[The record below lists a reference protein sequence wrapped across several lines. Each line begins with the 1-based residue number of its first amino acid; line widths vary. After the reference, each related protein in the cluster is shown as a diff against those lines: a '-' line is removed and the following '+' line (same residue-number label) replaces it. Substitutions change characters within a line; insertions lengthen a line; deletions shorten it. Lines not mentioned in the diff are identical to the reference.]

1 MPEFDPT
8 GAINWPP
15 TYRVLRR
22 PGEPD
27 VRSLDAYRRAGG
39 YVALVHA
46 INEQTPDQIIEQ
58 VVDAKLRG
66 CGGAGRLTGEK
77 WRIVRNMD
85 DNQKYVIC
93 NAYDADPR
101 ALAARSLLERNPHQV
116 IEGIVLAAYAVG
128 ATEAYLFTRNIYL
141 EAVAS
146 VQKAL
151 YEALEANLVG
161 RDILGTEFSCTINV
175 IGVDIGFMGG
185 EETVQIAMIKGRR
198 GMPEQR
204 PPYPAQY
211 GLWDKPTAINCIE
224 TLANVPFIV
233 RSGAEAF
240 RSVGSETT
248 GGTKVLTVYDY
259 VPGSEPRVIEVPF
272 GATLRE
278 ILRHAGYT
286 RLDGE
291 VRAIVVGG
299 AEGGALPTSLL
310 DVPFDYDPLE
320 EAGAIVG
327 SSVIELLPANTCM
340 VAWAMERSRYLAKES
355 CGKCVPC
362 RLGVKRIAG
371 ILEGIVS
378 DLGVTGDLNV
388 LDEFASYVPNGSLCG
403 FGVQAP
409 NALKTAKRYWPDH
422 FHMHIEEQQCPTG
435 TCIPVRSHRFVT
447 KHVLP

>member
-1 MPEFDPT
+1 MPDFD
-8 GAINWPP
+8 NY
-15 TYRVLRR
+15 YRVIRR
-22 PGEPD
+22 RSDAD
-27 VRSLDAYRRAGG
+27 VRSLEAYRRAAG
-39 YVALVHA
+39 YIALESA
-46 INEQTPDQIIEQ
+46 LREQTPGQIIDQ
-58 VVDAKLRG
+58 VMDAKLRG
-66 CGGAGRLTGEK
+66 RGGAGRLTGEK
-77 WRIVRNMD
+77 WRIVRSMD

-101 ALAARSLLERNPHQV
+101 AMAARSLLERNPHQV

-128 ATEAYLFTRNIYL
+128 ASEAYLFTRNIYL
-141 EAVAS
+141 EGVAS
-146 VQKAL
+146 VQRAL
-151 YEALEANLVG
+151 NEALEANLVG

-204 PPYPAQY
+204 PPFPAQY

-224 TLANVPFIV
+224 TLVNVPVIV
-233 RSGAEAF
+233 RGGAEAF

-248 GGTKVLTVYDY
+248 GGTKVLTVYDA
-259 VPGSEPRVIEVPF
+259 VPESEPRVIEVPF

-286 RLDGE
+286 RPDGE
-291 VRAIVVGG
+291 LRAIVVGG

-310 DVPFDYDPLE
+310 DMPYDYDPLE
-320 EAGAIVG
+320 EAGAMVG

-378 DLGVTGDLNV
+378 GLGVSGDLEV
-388 LDEFASYVPNGSLCG
+388 LDEFARYVPNGSLCG

-409 NALKTAKRYWPDH
+409 NPLKTAKRYWPDH
-422 FHMHIEEQQCPTG
+422 FQTHIEDQQCPTG
-435 TCIPVRSHRFVT
+435 TCLPVRAHRFVT

>member
-1 MPEFDPT
+1 M
-8 GAINWPP
+8 
-15 TYRVLRR
+15 
-22 PGEPD
+22 
-27 VRSLDAYRRAGG
+27 
-39 YVALVHA
+39 
-46 INEQTPDQIIEQ
+46 
-58 VVDAKLRG
+58 
-66 CGGAGRLTGEK
+66 
-77 WRIVRNMD
+77 
-85 DNQKYVIC
+85 
-93 NAYDADPR
+93 
-101 ALAARSLLERNPHQV
+101 
-116 IEGIVLAAYAVG
+116 
-128 ATEAYLFTRNIYL
+128 
-141 EAVAS
+141 
-146 VQKAL
+146 
-151 YEALEANLVG
+151 
-161 RDILGTEFSCTINV
+161 
-175 IGVDIGFMGG
+175 
-185 EETVQIAMIKGRR
+185 
-198 GMPEQR
+198 
-204 PPYPAQY
+204 
-211 GLWDKPTAINCIE
+211 
-224 TLANVPFIV
+224 
-233 RSGAEAF
+233 
-240 RSVGSETT
+240 
-248 GGTKVLTVYDY
+248 
-259 VPGSEPRVIEVPF
+259 IEVPF

-286 RLDGE
+286 RSDGE

>member
-1 MPEFDPT
+1 MPEFDSS
-8 GAINWPP
+8 
-15 TYRVLRR
+15 YRVLRR
-22 PGEPD
+22 RGEPD
-27 VRSLDAYRRAGG
+27 VRSLEAYRRNSG
-39 YVALVHA
+39 YTALEKA
-46 INEQTPDQIIEQ
+46 IREQTPEQ
-58 VVDAKLRG
+58 VIQQVIDAKLRG
-66 CGGAGRLTGEK
+66 RGGAGRLTGEK
-77 WRIVRNMD
+77 WRIVRGTD

-101 ALAARSLLERNPHQV
+101 AWAARTMLERNPHQV

-128 ATEAYLFTRNIYL
+128 ASEAYLFTRNIYL
-141 EAVAS
+141 EGVAS
-146 VQKAL
+146 AQKAL
-151 YEALEANLVG
+151 NEALEANLVG

-185 EETVQIAMIKGRR
+185 EETVQIALIKGRR

-204 PPYPAQY
+204 PPFPAQY
-211 GLWDKPTAINCIE
+211 GLWDKPTAVNCVE

-233 RSGAEAF
+233 REGPQAF
-240 RSVGSETT
+240 ASIGTDTT
-248 GGTKVLTVYDY
+248 GGTKILTIYDY
-259 VPGSEPRVIEVPF
+259 VPDSEPKIVEVPF

-278 ILRHAGYT
+278 ILRHAGYN
-286 RLDGE
+286 RPESDL
-291 VRAIVVGG
+291 RAVVVGG
-299 AEGGALPTSLL
+299 AEGGALPTTLL
-310 DVPFDYDPLE
+310 DTPFDYDPLE
-320 EAGAIVG
+320 AAGAIVG

-362 RLGVKRIAG
+362 RLGVKRIEG

-378 DLGVTGDLNV
+378 DLGVSGDLDV
-388 LDEFASYVPNGSLCG
+388 LDEFAQYVPNGSLCG

-422 FHMHIEEQQCPTG
+422 FQRHIEDQECATG
-435 TCIPVRSHRFVT
+435 TCVPVRSHRFVT